1 MEVKGDLLP
10 PGLNWEEIWTKI
22 VEDLFENLRLRDE
35 KSAVVEPE
43 LEYATQSLGVY
54 LPEDIWVNILQRLS
68 TIDKLRS
75 AGKVCSVWRRLL
87 REPVMWDVIDLRDQ
101 KCIPVR
107 VMHALF
113 STAIERSQGQC
124 TDFSYAFC
132 GSGDIPYLVE
142 RSSTLRRLWLR
153 GCSGGWGTPIYSGLM
168 KVASRLCH
176 LEELSLQDCFIT
188 PACIEALG
196 VHCPRLMSFSL
207 CHFDAVDFETEE
219 EKNEDALAI
228 AAHLPSLRQLQL
240 IGNTLTAQG
249 LEAILEGCPNLKSL
263 DLRRCLGIDLAQMVH
278 FRHPNDSLI
287 DFLFLV

>member
-101 KCIPVR
+101 KCIPVFAKKDNI
-107 VMHALF
+107 VP
-113 STAIERSQGQC
+113 GK
-124 TDFSYAFC
+124 FC
-132 GSGDIPYLVE
+132 KNVSPKNVFQYL
-142 RSSTLRRLWLR
+142 
-153 GCSGGWGTPIYSGLM
+153 
-168 KVASRLCH
+168 
-176 LEELSLQDCFIT
+176 D
-188 PACIEALG
+188 
-196 VHCPRLMSFSL
+196 
-207 CHFDAVDFETEE
+207 DFETEE